1 MGGPNP
7 LILSQI
13 LPRTWISYSRL
24 LLRTNSTINGFSSP
38 TSPGCSFNNLSINQQ
53 PDLPNNTF
61 DKTVKILK
69 ADHLKAAS
77 TFIHD
82 EQLLAELQYDIS
94 YNCERL
100 TSLLLA
106 TQILEELSP
115 KSKDLIIGVG
125 KRLSCRMVT
134 AYLQDQGYKAELVW
148 LNTIVERI
156 DFQSTTEGI
165 YEMVG
170 GQLRQPFYNRIAIR
184 LGERIKQCEDRIPVI
199 TGFFGVVP
207 GSLLTQVGRGYTD
220 CSLLDVVTPAEAA
233 GQILPFPQ
241 IIEQVIQASIPIQ
254 IKNVINPN
262 GKGTVT
268 YPNQSTPSSP
278 QRAPEKPNAGSDNK
292 IIRSS
297 KAPTAITIKE
307 GIMVNEIYRF
317 KGLDKLIK
325 ELKDIGIMK
334 NMVGIAGKV
343 FSTSAE
349 GNVNIEMISQGASEI
364 NISCV
369 ISKQDSIKALNLA
382 TYVWMNTPPVPVI
395 IFGAVLLSLRWIQI
409 CAPLTYLVQKM
420 ACSGY
425 IKQLPSYYNIGKVEE
440 AWIVSSLVMCPINL

>member
-1 MGGPNP
+1 MGVWQVLVWFSTQNPDTRTRGQELVACKQVLPNEYQGGPNP

-13 LPRTWISYSRL
+13 LPRRGSHTPRL

-220 CSLLDVVTPAEAA
+220 CCALLCASELQVWKGVNGIFTADPQKVPQAQLLDVVTPTEAA
-233 GQILPFPQ
+233 ELTYYGSKVIHPFTM
-241 IIEQVIQASIPIQ
+241 EQVIQALIPIQ

-307 GIMVNEIYRF
+307 GIVVLNIHSNQKTISHGFLARIF
-317 KGLDKLIK
+317 GILDKFGIIVDLISTRWSTRSTD
-325 ELKDIGIMK
+325 LK
-334 NMVGIAGKV
+334 V
-343 FSTSAE
+343 
-349 GNVNIEMISQGASEI
+349 
-364 NISCV
+364 
-369 ISKQDSIKALNLA
+369 
-382 TYVWMNTPPVPVI
+382 
-395 IFGAVLLSLRWIQI
+395 
-409 CAPLTYLVQKM
+409 
-420 ACSGY
+420 
-425 IKQLPSYYNIGKVEE
+425 
-440 AWIVSSLVMCPINL
+440 